1 MVEKKKSTGRK
12 QLSQDAYND
21 YVKSCCD
28 RGVLPCSR
36 EDFDKDAATSGD
48 APGDDQWMF
57 DLAAEYESRGNGL
70 YGPIT
75 FTAQQLPNF
84 VKAVAARIESAAA
97 PAASTPAAP
106 EEVEFPHDYRKW
118 DLKPEAHV
126 RPPFAAPAGQH
137 EAWTAATEKVSNALA
152 LAMTLCDAVPTR
164 AHDLAEDE
172 SLRHL
177 GKLVNCDVGT
187 GQHGYAVIRD
197 AKAAF
202 AEVLASGFREGRNT
216 NDTSS
221 VNSAASTTGAAQT
234 VDQVRNQALEEAA
247 KTAEA
252 TRVAQV
258 QYGLSIFQ
266 DGDGTRDDI
275 ATAIRALKSRPTP
288 THSSEAGE

>member
-1 MVEKKKSTGRK
+1 MTDST
-12 QLSQDAYND
+12 NT
-21 YVKSCCD
+21 
-28 RGVLPCSR
+28 
-36 EDFDKDAATSGD
+36 AATSGD

-97 PAASTPAAP
+97 PAASTPAAEQADQSHVMPPTRGTGSQLDEAIVGAVARGWCAP
-106 EEVEFPHDYRKW
+106 EN
-118 DLKPEAHV
+118 AHKIMD
-126 RPPFAAPAGQH
+126 
-137 EAWTAATEKVSNALA
+137 TDLA
-152 LAMTLCDAVPTR
+152 LAITR
-164 AHDLAEDE
+164 EVVAE
-172 SLRHL
+172 
-177 GKLVNCDVGT
+177 
-187 GQHGYAVIRD
+187 
-197 AKAAF
+197 
-202 AEVLASGFREGRNT
+202 LASRCRAQGGVTNNT
-216 NDTSS
+216 DSGNF
-221 VNSAASTTGAAQT
+221 AASTTGAAQT